1 MNYICGQGFKEVEL
15 KENGD
20 ITPCCPVW
28 TNFYSFGNVFEN
40 SIEEIMNSEKAK
52 NFRKSL

>member
-1 MNYICGQGFKEVEL
+1 MDYICGQGFKEVEL

-28 TNFYSFGNVFEN
+28 TN
-40 SIEEIMNSEKAK
+40 
-52 NFRKSL
+52 L